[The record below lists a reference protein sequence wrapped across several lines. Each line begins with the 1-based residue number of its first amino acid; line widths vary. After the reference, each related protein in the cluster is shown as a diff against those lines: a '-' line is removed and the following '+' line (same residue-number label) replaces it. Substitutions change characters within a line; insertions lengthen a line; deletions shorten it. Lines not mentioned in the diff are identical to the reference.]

1 MSYTAT
7 SGSPFVW
14 SYPTGTSSTAQVDVF
29 SAAWVRTSNRTFEGK
44 ALVDGSIG
52 LNSAGLGR
60 TTISPVSPLTSNQS
74 YDGGTWG
81 IGGAAKVVSDDRMVT
96 FASSLT
102 WSWAYQAG
110 SIVVYPSKSRIL
122 AMRVSV

>member
-14 SYPTGTSSTAQVDVF
+14 SYPTGIVSTAQVDVF
-29 SAAWVRTSNRTFEGK
+29 SAAWVRSDRTFEGK
-44 ALVDGSIG
+44 ALVDGSIA
-52 LNSAGLGR
+52 LSSAGLGR
-60 TTISPVSPLTSNQS
+60 TTISPVSPLSANQS

-81 IGGAAKVVSDDRMVT
+81 IGGTAKAVSDDRMVT
-96 FASSLT
+96 LASSLT
-102 WSWAYQAG
+102 WSWAYSSGA
-110 SIVVYPSKSRIL
+110 ITVYPSKSRIL